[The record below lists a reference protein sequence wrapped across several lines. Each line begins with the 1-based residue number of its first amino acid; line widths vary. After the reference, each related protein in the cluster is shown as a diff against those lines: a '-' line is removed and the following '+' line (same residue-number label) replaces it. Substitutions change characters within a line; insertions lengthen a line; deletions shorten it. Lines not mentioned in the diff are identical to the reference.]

1 MHHAL
6 NRPGAAQVITR
17 TSGLQLGII
26 SHFLIDPRTALVVYL
41 SLRAKGLGGQDM
53 GMVPLS
59 ALTQI
64 GDVVLVH
71 DESAV
76 MDDALRSRGLVKL
89 VGHYVQSYDGA
100 PLGKVLGLAY
110 HQCSGLSSFCSYTL
124 GAPSITHQIIQDFFR
139 PSCSMSTR

>member
-1 MHHAL
+1 M
-6 NRPGAAQVITR
+6 
-17 TSGLQLGII
+17 QLGII
-26 SHFLIDPRTALVVYL
+26 SHFLIDPRNAMVVYL
-41 SLRAKGLGGQDM
+41 SLRAKGLGGQDV

-89 VGHYVQSYDGA
+89 VGHSVQSYDGT
-100 PLGKVLGLAY
+100 PLGKVLCPLA
-110 HQCSGLSSFCSYTL
+110 LPATVLPKPAIAESYL
-124 GAPSITHQIIQDFFR
+124 LPALI
-139 PSCSMSTR
+139 

>member
-1 MHHAL
+1 M
-6 NRPGAAQVITR
+6 
-17 TSGLQLGII
+17 
-26 SHFLIDPRTALVVYL
+26 VVYL

-53 GMVPLS
+53 GRVPLS

-89 VGHYVQSYDGA
+89 VGHSVQSYDGT

-124 GAPSITHQIIQDFFR
+124 GAPSITHQIMQDFFR

>member
-1 MHHAL
+1 MSLTVCSAVCLPAGVSDVADLYLSLTLASCTEACVLRYGHDK
-6 NRPGAAQVITR
+6 QVITR

-26 SHFLIDPRTALVVYL
+26 SHFLIDPRTAMVVYL
-41 SLRAKGLGGQDM
+41 SLRAKGLGGQDV

-76 MDDALRSRGLVKL
+76 MDDVLRSRGLVRL
-89 VGHYVQSYDGA
+89 IGHSVQSYDGT
-100 PLGKVLGLAY
+100 PLGKVRY
-110 HQCSGLSSFCSYTL
+110 H
-124 GAPSITHQIIQDFFR
+124 
-139 PSCSMSTR
+139 

>member
-1 MHHAL
+1 MMISASAAHLVL
-6 NRPGAAQVITR
+6 NNGRAAQVITR

-26 SHFLIDPRTALVVYL
+26 SHFLIDPRSAMVVYL
-41 SLRAKGLGGQDM
+41 SLRAKGLGGQDV

-89 VGHYVQSYDGA
+89 VGHSVQSYDGTQ
-100 PLGKVLGLAY
+100 LGKVPWPFKLPMQWFY
-110 HQCSGLSSFCSYTL
+110 H
-124 GAPSITHQIIQDFFR
+124 A
-139 PSCSMSTR
+139 